1 MFELRNSRWMFFGL
15 ACLEINYT
23 LSALTFLA
31 KVIDHTEPSR
41 FDDNDN
47 INYEVP
53 VKATQQ
59 PWYVDTQVIEHDIGM
74 WY

>member
-1 MFELRNSRWMFFGL
+1 MFFGL

-23 LSALTFLA
+23 LYIIRALTFLA
-31 KVIDHTEPSR
+31 KVIDRTEPSR
-41 FDDNDN
+41 SDDNDN
-47 INYEVP
+47 INYKVS

-59 PWYVDTQVIEHDIGM
+59 PWYVDIQVIEHDVGM